1 MQFYDRRLYLAFVYE
16 GLANTIPNRR
26 ERFFWGGEIHNAQY
40 TMDIELSLIFNPKKC
55 PERLRQELHPSKHNS
70 GFGPLAQVL

>member
-1 MQFYDRRLYLAFVYE
+1 MRFYDRRHYLAFVYE

-26 ERFFWGGEIHNAQY
+26 ERFGGGGGDTQY